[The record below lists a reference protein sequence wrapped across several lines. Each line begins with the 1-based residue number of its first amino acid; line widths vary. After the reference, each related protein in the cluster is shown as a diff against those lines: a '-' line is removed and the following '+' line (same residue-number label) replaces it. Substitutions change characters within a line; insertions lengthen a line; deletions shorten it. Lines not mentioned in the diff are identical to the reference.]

1 MGAFTELS
9 KFFSKGIVN
18 QAQTMGY
25 SEDNILILLGDLSA
39 LQRRFPKTY
48 QNLMSC
54 SYHRDRRTPIEY
66 GQDLVASW
74 LFEDSLVQSLSN
86 CGLEVSLSGA
96 DCNREILYNA
106 NVSSNSD
113 CLITFNGISVQLEI
127 MCDYK
132 GYWERAKRID
142 LRDGKYQKLCN
153 TRSLFLGVSIPTTS
167 YILLDF
173 GGNVTANYIPSHFPY
188 GGKPAYSVPV
198 SSNAFRHLDIIALAE
213 RIKQL
218 I

>member
-1 MGAFTELS
+1 MGAFKELS

-18 QAQTMGY
+18 QAREMGY
-25 SEDNILILLGDLSA
+25 SEDNILILLGDTAS
-39 LQRRFPKTY
+39 LQRRFPQTH

-54 SYHRDRRTPIEY
+54 SHHRDRRTPIEY

-74 LFEDSLVQSLSN
+74 IFEDSLVQSLSN
-86 CGLEVSLSGA
+86 CGLEVILSGA
-96 DCNREILYNA
+96 DCNRKILPNT

-113 CLITFNGISVQLEI
+113 CLITLNGASVQLEI
-127 MCDYK
+127 MCDYT
-132 GYWERAKRID
+132 GYWERTRRID
-142 LRDGKYQKLCN
+142 LRDSKYQKLCK
-153 TRSLFLGVSIPTTS
+153 TRSLFLGISTPTTS

-173 GGNVTANYIPSHFPY
+173 GGNVPANYIPSHFPY

-198 SSNAFRHLDIIALAE
+198 HTDDFQRLNIAALAD